1 MTGCWLIPISLFVFG
16 WRADLQV
23 HWNVPILG
31 SGPFRIDGFSLFIS
45 ILNYLLDTYPDHAA
59 SVLAGNNFLRCIC
72 GAAFVLIAALIYD
85 RIGHVWAS
93 TLLGL
98 LGCGFLPVPFLFYLF
113 GDRIRGS
120 SKHAKKDFQIAGW
133 FRGNRFAFTPWPS
146 EVQMLSRF
154 RLGD

>member
-23 HWNVPILG
+23 HWTVPILG
-31 SGPFRIDGFSLFIS
+31 SGPFHIDGFLLSIS
-45 ILNYLLDTYPDHAA
+45 ILNHLPDAYPDHAA
-59 SVLAGNNFLRCIC
+59 SVLAGNSFLHCSC
-72 GAAFVLIAALIYD
+72 GAAFVLIAASMYD
-85 RIGHVWAS
+85 RICHVWAS

-98 LGCGFLPVPFLFYLF
+98 LGRGFLPVPSPFYLS
-113 GDRIRGS
+113 GDRIRTS
-120 SKHAKKDFQIAGW
+120 SKHANTDCQIAAW